1 MQLDEVLFWVFAI
14 IACAGAI
21 SVVLSQNIVRMAV
34 SLIASLSSVSVLF
47 FLMGAEFVGV
57 AQLMVYVG
65 GTVVLLIFGVMLTGG
80 SPTTNLKT
88 SPADVFVAA
97 GIGALFLL
105 IIGTTLGAV
114 DWTHGA
120 TSSPHATTL
129 EANSTAAS
137 LTLDPIQDYKVHRYL
152 AIPLTGIGVGQGE
165 AADANHSPA
174 KDNNESPKSGIK
186 GALIRVEAT
195 TESHTGCRF
204 RIDHPNHG
212 NTATLF
218 VTNSNA
224 LASNSEV
231 AVTVR
236 DAGKD
241 KHFDT
246 DDDLRLTR
254 KFRLTAVQNDTRS
267 VAMALL
273 GATKDDPSY
282 LFPFEIIS
290 MHLLVVLIGA
300 AYLARPKKQNVIGI

>member
-1 MQLDEVLFWVFAI
+1 MQLDEVFFWVFAI
-14 IACAGAI
+14 IACVGAI

-80 SPTTNLKT
+80 SPATKLKT

-97 GIGALFLL
+97 GIGALLL
-105 IIGTTLGAV
+105 VIIGTTLGSV
-114 DWTHGA
+114 DWTHQA
-120 TSSPHATTL
+120 SSSPKITTP
-129 EANSTAAS
+129 EAHSTATS

-152 AIPLTGIGVGQGE
+152 AIPLTGIGMVGEEPAE
-165 AADANHSPA
+165 ANATAAEHNHEP
-174 KDNNESPKSGIK
+174 KKSGIQD
-186 GALIRVEAT
+186 ALIKVEAT
-195 TESHTGCRF
+195 SENHTGCKF

-212 NTATLF
+212 ATATLF

-224 LASNSEV
+224 LASSSEV

-236 DAGKD
+236 EAGKD
-241 KHFDT
+241 KLFDT
-246 DDDLRLTR
+246 SDDLRVSR
-254 KFRLTAVQNDTRS
+254 KFRLTAVPNDTRR

-273 GATKDDPSY
+273 GATKDHPSY

-300 AYLARPKKQNVIGI
+300 AYLARPKKQNVIDV